1 MKSEIVLNG
10 IELKK
15 FLAISDFFDSS
26 SDNIGHNVVA
36 LYNGPNGLSLST
48 RSDYA
53 VAEAIVN
60 PVSENIDRQVAYF
73 NIEFVKEIKK
83 LTRLKK
89 SLKQEFTL
97 SLDHENRLWDI
108 NGEVSGNLEWV
119 DPHDADELFGPNKT
133 IYPIVGPFKPS
144 LLKSLAIINET
155 MGYLDEAWIIG
166 TTMEPGEDQRI
177 LDEYGRHRA
186 TRMTA
191 VRKDWRALV
200 IARFR
205 TGANSP
211 ENETAMGYSVS
222 KS

>member
-1 MKSEIVLNG
+1 MQTQIVLGG
-10 IELKK
+10 IELRK
-15 FLAISDFFDSS
+15 FIGISEFADPVSKS
-26 SDNIGHNVVA
+26 PQHSVIA
-36 LYNGPNGLSLST
+36 LYKDTDGLHVSSH
-48 RSDYA
+48 SDYA
-53 VAEAIVN
+53 IAESN
-60 PVSENIDRQVAYF
+60 LLPVSENIGRHRAFF
-73 NIEFVKEIKK
+73 NLDFVKDVKH

-89 SLKQEFTL
+89 HHKQEFTL
-97 SLDHENRLWDI
+97 NLDHEEKVWSID
-108 NGEVSGNLEWV
+108 GDKTGSLEWV
-119 DPHDADELFGPNKT
+119 DYPIVDELFGPNRV
-133 IYPIVGPFKPS
+133 IYPILGPFKPS
-144 LLKSLAIINET
+144 LLKSLAVINET

-200 IARFR
+200 TARFR
-205 TGANSP
+205 TGANNP